1 MIDSEV
7 KARAK
12 VKELWDREDL
22 YVILSETMYENGMSR
37 PRAYKVDDRTVYLNV
52 FTEYDYARI
61 YCNKSDSIID
71 NHCLIGRMNK
81 NDEYTSFKN
90 IINIALHIGI
100 YFIDIDCVADDS
112 MSIPIPVLMEWL
124 GLKPEGINV
133 LLTEEEHEKYQKEG
147 GKFPVKFNRMGIYE
161 PA

>member
-61 YCNKSDSIID
+61 YCNKSDSES
-71 NHCLIGRMNK
+71 R
-81 NDEYTSFKN
+81 
-90 IINIALHIGI
+90 
-100 YFIDIDCVADDS
+100 
-112 MSIPIPVLMEWL
+112 
-124 GLKPEGINV
+124 KPE
-133 LLTEEEHEKYQKEG
+133 
-147 GKFPVKFNRMGIYE
+147 
-161 PA
+161 